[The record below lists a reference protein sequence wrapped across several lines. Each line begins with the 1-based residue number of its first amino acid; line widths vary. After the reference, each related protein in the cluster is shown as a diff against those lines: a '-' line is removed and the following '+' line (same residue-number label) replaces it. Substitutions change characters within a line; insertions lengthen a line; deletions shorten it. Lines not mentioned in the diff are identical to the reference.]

1 MMEITQPIPAR
12 SSKRT
17 RLLVMGGIALVV
29 VGLLGVLALAVRQK
43 SAGAIAIG
51 DAPAFELK
59 TFEGET
65 IRLSDLRGKPVI
77 VNFWASWCI
86 PCREEA
92 PLLQSTWLKYKDEGL
107 VLIGVDY
114 VDTDSEAKKFMQEFG
129 ITYPN
134 GPDIGTRISQAYRIT
149 GVPESYFITPEGKLL
164 EGTDANGR
172 AYGNWI
178 GPLTSGA
185 MEERVQKLF
194 GR

>member
-1 MMEITQPIPAR
+1 METTQPIPAQ

-29 VGLLGVLALAVRQK
+29 FGLLGVLALAVRQR
-43 SAGAIAIG
+43 SAGAIAAG

-65 IRLSDLRGKPVI
+65 IRLSDLRGRPVI
-77 VNFWASWCI
+77 LNFWASWCI

-92 PLLQSTWLKYKDEGL
+92 PLLQSTWLKYKDQGL
-107 VLIGVDY
+107 VMIGVDY

-164 EGTDANGR
+164 EGTDASGR

-178 GPLTSGA
+178 GPLTVSA